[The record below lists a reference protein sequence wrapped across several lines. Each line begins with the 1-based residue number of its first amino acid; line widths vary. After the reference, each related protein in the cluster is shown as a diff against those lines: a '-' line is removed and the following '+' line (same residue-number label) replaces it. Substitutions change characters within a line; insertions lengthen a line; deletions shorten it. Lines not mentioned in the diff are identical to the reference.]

1 MRKLDSV
8 SYAEVPLIVF
18 LLVLLSIPGLTGCSN
33 NNNGEATAQ
42 PTEKNITRDPADV
55 PPPDG
60 DSQPK
65 TVQVNL
71 EAVEVVEDLAS
82 GATFTYWTFNG
93 KVPGPFIRV
102 SVGDTVELHLRNN
115 QNSTQMHSIDLHA
128 VTGPGGGA
136 DATQTLPGEESVLT
150 FTATKPGLYVYHCG
164 TPIVAHH
171 VASGMYGL
179 ILVEPEGGLAPV
191 DKEFYVMQGEIYTE
205 EPFGQKGELT
215 PSISKLLAQTPTY
228 FVFNGSMGGLTEAY
242 PMRAQV
248 GETVRIFFGVG
259 GPNFISSFH
268 IIGEIFDEVYPQGSL
283 SSIPMNDVQTIQVPP
298 GSSTMV
304 ELTLE
309 VPGTYILV
317 DHALSRVMLGS
328 AGYLIVE

>member
-1 MRKLDSV
+1 MRKIDSV
-8 SYAEVPLIVF
+8 MRADVLLTMF

-33 NNNGEATAQ
+33 GNNNEASAQ

-55 PPPDG
+55 PPPSG

-71 EAVEVVEDLAS
+71 EAVELTEELAS

-102 SVGDTVELHLRNN
+102 GVGDTVELRLLNHPD
-115 QNSTQMHSIDLHA
+115 STQMHSVDLHA

-164 TPIVAHH
+164 TPIVAQHI
-171 VASGMYGL
+171 ANGMYGL
-179 ILVEPEGGLAPV
+179 ILVEPEGGLTPV

-242 PMRAQV
+242 PMHAQV

-268 IIGEIFDEVYPQGSL
+268 VIGEIFDEVYPQGSL

-298 GSSTMV
+298 GSSTIV
-304 ELTLE
+304 ELTLD

-317 DHALSRVMLGS
+317 DHALSRVMLGG

>member
-1 MRKLDSV
+1 MRKIDSV
-8 SYAEVPLIVF
+8 MRAEVLLTMLLLI
-18 LLVLLSIPGLTGCSN
+18 LLSIPGLTGCSN
-33 NNNGEATAQ
+33 GNNGEASAQ

-55 PPPDG
+55 PPPSG

-71 EAVEVVEDLAS
+71 EAVELTEELAS

-102 SVGDTVELHLRNN
+102 GVGDTVELRLHNHPD
-115 QNSTQMHSIDLHA
+115 STQIHSIDLHA

-171 VASGMYGL
+171 IASGMYGL
-179 ILVEPEGGLAPV
+179 ILVEPEGGLTPV
-191 DKEFYVMQGEIYTE
+191 DREFYVMQGEIYTE

-242 PMRAQV
+242 PMHAQV

-268 IIGEIFDEVYPQGSL
+268 VIGEIFDEVYPQGSL

-298 GSSTMV
+298 GSSTIV
-304 ELTLE
+304 ELTLD